1 VKDGRLRVH
10 ILSRRGKMSS
20 FWVLKDTLI
29 LERLGQYLR
38 TLPLGKGLKVYI
50 EKPNKTPA
58 QRAYFHNIV
67 REIAT
72 ELTHRGEPTSEEWLK
87 IAIKRNFL
95 PPYEVYDKITGEVF
109 TMIRPTETL
118 TKEDYSVMIEK
129 TKAYA
134 ATEGIYTKEPDY
146 YGLK

>member
-1 VKDGRLRVH
+1 
-10 ILSRRGKMSS
+10 MSS
-20 FWVLKDTLI
+20 FWVLKDAI
-29 LERLGQYLR
+29 LFEKLVQYLR

-72 ELTHRGEPTSEEWLK
+72 ELTHRGDPTSEEWLK

-95 PPYEVYDKITGEVF
+95 PPYEVFDKITGEVF
-109 TMIRPTETL
+109 TIIRPTETL

-129 TKAYA
+129 TKAFA
-134 ATEGIYTKEPDY
+134 AEREIYLKEPDF
-146 YGLK
+146 YGLEIKKGKNEHIQRQPLR